1 MLNLAILVR
10 TTQNTKIKT
19 YIGTFWEKNINIYTR
34 KWPRTAKIST
44 NQTLGSLKRHILYLF
59 MIVSM
64 YVVSEGVLAWKSNKP
79 IICAVVGNNV
89 LKCFTVHNLNI
100 SLLYLVHL
108 FCLWEIV
115 LYYGSTLF
123 TFFLLFRVSSSR
135 FWLTLSNNSL

>member
-1 MLNLAILVR
+1 MILVR
-10 TTQNTKIKT
+10 TTQNTLINT
-19 YIGTFWEKNINIYTR
+19 CFRTFWEKNINNFTR

-44 NQTLGSLKRHILYLF
+44 HQMLGSLKCQILYLF

-64 YVVSEGVLAWKSNKP
+64 YDVSEGVLAWKTNKP
-79 IICAVVGNNV
+79 INCPVVGNNV
-89 LKCFTVHNLNI
+89 LKWYTVHILNI

-123 TFFLLFRVSSSR
+123 TIFLLFHVSSSR
-135 FWLTLSNNSL
+135 IWLTLWNNRM